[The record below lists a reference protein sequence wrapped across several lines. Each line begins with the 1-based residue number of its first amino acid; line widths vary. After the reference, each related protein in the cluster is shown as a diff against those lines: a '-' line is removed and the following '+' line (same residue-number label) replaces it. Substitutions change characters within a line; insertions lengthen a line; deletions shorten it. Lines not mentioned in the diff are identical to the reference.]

1 MSIEYYTVSLKNY
14 RRIFLYILLCELF
27 ILAAGYL
34 WVNGGY
40 FSLPVPV
47 SLRKTTLYLLL
58 LLAVLAFFFMQF
70 HRSQLR
76 KINQLTDPDEKLSL
90 YERAYRFRG
99 LWYIFSCII
108 SCLLYVLIVRR
119 NFVYF
124 GLLNLTLISVYYP
137 KKSLFNRELQSEEIV
152 FI

>member
-14 RRIFLYILLCELF
+14 RKIFFFILLSNIF
-27 ILAAGYL
+27 ILAAAYL

-40 FSLPVPV
+40 FSLPIPV

-58 LLAVLAFFFMQF
+58 MLAVLAFFFMQF
-70 HRSQLR
+70 HRSQLK

-90 YERAYRFRG
+90 HERAYRFRG

-124 GLLNLTLISVYYP
+124 GLLNLALISSYYP
-137 KKSLFNRELQSEEIV
+137 RKSLFNRELKSDEIV
-152 FI
+152 FT